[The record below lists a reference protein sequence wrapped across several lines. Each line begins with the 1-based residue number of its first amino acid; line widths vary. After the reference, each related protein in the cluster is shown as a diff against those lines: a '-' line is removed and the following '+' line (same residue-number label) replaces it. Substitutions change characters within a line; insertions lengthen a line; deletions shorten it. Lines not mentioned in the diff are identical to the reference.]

1 MRPAPIRSITH
12 AMLGFRAWKQ
22 NRAAARAADAGEP
35 APKSAPA
42 ATAPQDRSLA
52 GGLASPR
59 LPGRA
64 QRSLLNTEELPAARG
79 AVRVRT
85 LLYLR
90 WIGVFGQSLA
100 IYVTE
105 VLLHLETPL
114 LPCLLV
120 IAASAVANLHLL
132 RNRPSSAWL
141 GRGMAT
147 LHLAFDVAQVSAL
160 LYLTGGLH
168 NPFAMIIIVPVTIS
182 ATILPLRSTM
192 ALGMLAIGA
201 VTLLAFLFRPLPWPD
216 TLGLTLPRLYL
227 GGVWVALVTT
237 VLFVGGYAWRVA
249 AEARSMA
256 NALTATKMALAR
268 EQRLSAVGGIAAA
281 AAHELGSPLSTIAV
295 VTKELLRDVPLDSP
309 LRDDIE
315 LLQSEANRC
324 REILAGLTD
333 APERKSESPLDL
345 TPVTVLLTELAEA
358 AETLATEVEMVISPD
373 CSGDEPTLPRSP
385 ELVHGFSNFINN
397 ATQFARSRVA
407 VTVLWDAEDLAILI
421 EDDGPGFPAAV
432 LDRLGEPYISTR
444 EGESGHMGLGVFIA
458 TTLLFH
464 TGATVE
470 FGNGERRDPDGPS
483 QRSDPDSPS
492 QPSDPDT
499 PQELGGARV
508 LIAWE
513 RDRLSGDLAWGG
525 KSWGAA
531 PLPPLS
537 TPLAE

>member
-1 MRPAPIRSITH
+1 
-12 AMLGFRAWKQ
+12 MLGFRAWKQ
-22 NRAAARAADAGEP
+22 NRAAARAAEPGEAP
-35 APKSAPA
+35 APSAEPKPGA
-42 ATAPQDRSLA
+42 ARVA
-52 GGLASPR
+52 GGGWTAPR

-64 QRSLLNTEELPAARG
+64 NRSLLNTEELPATRG

-90 WIGVFGQSLA
+90 WIGLCGQLLA
-100 IYVTE
+100 VYITE
-105 VLLHLETPL
+105 VLLHLDTPL
-114 LPCLLV
+114 SACLLV

-132 RNRPSSAWL
+132 RVRPSASWL
-141 GRGMAT
+141 GRRMAT
-147 LHLAFDVAQVSAL
+147 LHLAFDVTQVSAL

-168 NPFAMIIIVPVTIS
+168 NPFAMIIMVPVTIS

-192 ALGMLAIGA
+192 ALGAMAIGA
-201 VTLLAFLFRPLPWPD
+201 VTLLAFFFRPLPWPD
-216 TLGLTLPRLYL
+216 AFGLTLPRLYV

-268 EQRLSAVGGIAAA
+268 EQRLSAVGGVAAA

-315 LLQSEANRC
+315 LLQSEAARC

-345 TPVTVLLTELAEA
+345 TPVSILLTELAEA
-358 AETLATEVEMVISPD
+358 AETLATEVEVIVNPD
-373 CSGDEPTLPRSP
+373 CEGDEPTLPRTP
-385 ELVHGFSNFINN
+385 ELVHGLTNFIHN
-397 ATQFARSRVA
+397 ATQFAQSRVE
-407 VTVLWDAEDLAILI
+407 VSVFWDADDLAILV
-421 EDDGPGFPAAV
+421 EDDGPGFPATV

-458 TTLLFH
+458 TTLLSH

-470 FGNGERRDPDGPS
+470 FGNGDKIDPDADGLS
-483 QRSDPDSPS
+483 
-492 QPSDPDT
+492 
-499 PQELGGARV
+499 GARV

-513 RDRLSGDLAWGG
+513 RARLTGDLAWGG
-525 KSWGAA
+525 KTWGVPIVPVSPRETAA
-531 PLPPLS
+531 
-537 TPLAE
+537 E

>member
-1 MRPAPIRSITH
+1 
-12 AMLGFRAWKQ
+12 MLGFRAWKK
-22 NRAAARAADAGEP
+22 NRAAARAAEPGSSPALAADPKPGAERAAAAGSW
-35 APKSAPA
+35 SA
-42 ATAPQDRSLA
+42 S
-52 GGLASPR
+52 R

-64 QRSLLNTEELPAARG
+64 QRSLLNTEELPATRG

-90 WIGVFGQSLA
+90 WIGLCGQLLA

-105 VLLHLETPL
+105 VLLHLHTPL
-114 LPCLLV
+114 TACLLV
-120 IAASAVANLHLL
+120 VAASAVANLHLL
-132 RNRPSSAWL
+132 RMRPSASWL
-141 GRGMAT
+141 GRRLAT
-147 LHLAFDVAQVSAL
+147 LHLAFDVTQVSAL

-192 ALGMLAIGA
+192 ALGAMAIGA
-201 VTLLAFLFRPLPWPD
+201 VTLLAFLYRPLPWPD
-216 TLGLTLPRLYL
+216 ALGLTLPRLYV

-268 EQRLSAVGGIAAA
+268 EQRLSAVGGVAAA

-295 VTKELLRDVPLDSP
+295 VTKELLREVPPDSP

-315 LLQSEANRC
+315 LLQSEAARC

-358 AETLATEVEMVISPD
+358 AETLATEVDVIPSPD
-373 CSGDEPTLPRSP
+373 CEGAEPTLPRTP
-385 ELVHGFSNFINN
+385 ELVHGLSNFIHN
-397 ATQFARSRVA
+397 ATQFAQSRVEI
-407 VTVLWDAEDLAILI
+407 TLLWDDEDLAILI
-421 EDDGPGFPAAV
+421 EDDGPGFPPMV
-432 LDRLGEPYISTR
+432 LDRLGEPYVSTR

-458 TTLLFH
+458 TTLLSH

-470 FGNGERRDPDGPS
+470 FGNGD
-483 QRSDPDSPS
+483 RSDADGAG
-492 QPSDPDT
+492 
-499 PQELGGARV
+499 LGGARV

-513 RDRLSGDLAWGG
+513 RARLSGDLAWGG
-525 KSWGAA
+525 KSWGVAAA
-531 PLPPLS
+531 PAAPPRE
-537 TPLAE
+537 TAAE

>member
-1 MRPAPIRSITH
+1 MRPAPIRPISH
-12 AMLGFRAWKQ
+12 VMLGFQAWKQ
-22 NRAAARAADAGEP
+22 NRAAARAVEAEDP
-35 APKSAPA
+35 ASRATPSA
-42 ATAPQDRSLA
+42 APPLDRPSP

-64 QRSLLNTEELPAARG
+64 HRSLLNTEELPAARG

-90 WIGVFGQSLA
+90 WIGVFGQLLA

-105 VLLHLETPL
+105 VLLHLDTPL
-114 LPCLLV
+114 APCLMV

-132 RNRPSSAWL
+132 NNRPSSAWL
-141 GRGMAT
+141 GRRMAT

-160 LYLTGGLH
+160 LYLTGGLQ

-192 ALGMLAIGA
+192 ALGAMAIGA
-201 VTLLAFLFRPLPWPD
+201 VTLLAFLYKPLPWPD
-216 TLGLTLPRLYL
+216 AVGLTLPRLYL

-268 EQRLSAVGGIAAA
+268 EQRLSAVGGVAAA

-309 LRDDIE
+309 IRDDIE

-358 AETLATEVEMVISPD
+358 AETLATEVDMVPSPD
-373 CSGDEPTLPRSP
+373 CEGDEPTLPRTP
-385 ELVHGFSNFINN
+385 ELVHGLTNFINN
-397 ATQFARSRVA
+397 ATQFAQSRVA
-407 VTVLWDAEDLAILI
+407 ITVLWDAEDLAILI
-421 EDDGPGFPAAV
+421 EDDGPGFPTTV

-470 FGNGERRDPDGPS
+470 FGNGDRGDPEAGG
-483 QRSDPDSPS
+483 
-492 QPSDPDT
+492 
-499 PQELGGARV
+499 LGGARV

-531 PLPPLS
+531 PLPPLG
-537 TPLAE
+537 TPLAGSRETAAE